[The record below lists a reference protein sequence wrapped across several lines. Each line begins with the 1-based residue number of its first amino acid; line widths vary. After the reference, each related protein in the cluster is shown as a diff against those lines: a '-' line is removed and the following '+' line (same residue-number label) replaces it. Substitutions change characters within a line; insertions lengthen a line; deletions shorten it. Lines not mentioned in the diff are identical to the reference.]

1 MHLLK
6 KDIQSL
12 ETTYRINIINSI
24 TGIKPANLI
33 GTRAK
38 NNITNLAIFSSVVHI
53 GSNPALI
60 GMFSRPIEKVV
71 RNTLTNILNT
81 KMYTINHVYEKYY
94 KNAHKT
100 SVKYSQEESEFDKC
114 NFNEEYLYNFQAPFV
129 KESNIKIGMKYVEHI
144 DINLNN
150 TVLIIGEVQNITI
163 DDSIVS
169 DNGYLNLENAK
180 SVGISG
186 CNSYYSLKKINDLE
200 YVENKNNK

>member
-1 MHLLK
+1 MYFLK

-12 ETTYRINIINSI
+12 ESTYRINIINSI

-33 GTRAK
+33 GTIAK

-60 GMFSRPIEKVV
+60 GMFSRPVEKVI
-71 RNTLTNILNT
+71 RNTLTNILST
-81 KMYTINHVYEKYY
+81 KMYTINHVHEKYY

-114 NFNEEYLYNFQAPFV
+114 NFNEEYLYNFKVPFV
-129 KESNIKIGMKYVEHI
+129 KESNIKIGMKYIDHI

>member
-1 MHLLK
+1 MYFLK
-6 KDIQSL
+6 KDVQSL
-12 ETTYRINIINSI
+12 ESTYRINIINSI

-33 GTRAK
+33 GTIAK

-60 GMFSRPIEKVV
+60 GMFSRPVEKVV
-71 RNTLTNILNT
+71 RNTLTNILST
-81 KMYTINHVYEKYY
+81 KMYTINHVHEKYY
-94 KNAHKT
+94 KHAHKT

-114 NFNEEYLYNFQAPFV
+114 NFNEEYLYNFKVPFV
-129 KESNIKIGMKYVEHI
+129 KESNIKIGMKYIDHI

>member
-1 MHLLK
+1 MYFLK

-12 ETTYRINIINSI
+12 ESTYRINIINSI

-33 GTRAK
+33 GTIAK

-60 GMFSRPIEKVV
+60 GMFSRPVEKVV
-71 RNTLTNILNT
+71 RNTLTNILST
-81 KMYTINHVYEKYY
+81 KMYTINHVHEKYY

-114 NFNEEYLYNFQAPFV
+114 NFNEEYLYNFKVPFV
-129 KESNIKIGMKYVEHI
+129 KESNIKIGMKYIDHI

-186 CNSYYSLKKINDLE
+186 CNSYYSLEKINDLE

>member
-1 MHLLK
+1 MYFLK

-12 ETTYRINIINSI
+12 ESTYRINIINSI
-24 TGIKPANLI
+24 TGFKPANLI
-33 GTRAK
+33 GTIAK

-60 GMFSRPIEKVV
+60 GMFSRTVEKVV
-71 RNTLTNILNT
+71 RNTLTNILST
-81 KMYTINHVYEKYY
+81 KMYTINHVHEKYY

-100 SVKYSQEESEFDKC
+100 SVKYGQEESEFDKC
-114 NFNEEYLYNFQAPFV
+114 NFNEEYLYNFKVTFV
-129 KESNIKIGMKYVEHI
+129 KESNIKIGMMYIDHI
-144 DINLNN
+144 DIKLNN

>member
-1 MHLLK
+1 MYFLK

-12 ETTYRINIINSI
+12 ESTYRINIINSI

-33 GTRAK
+33 GTIAK

-60 GMFSRPIEKVV
+60 GMFSRPVEKVV
-71 RNTLTNILNT
+71 RNTLTNILST
-81 KMYTINHVYEKYY
+81 KMYTINHVHEKYY

-114 NFNEEYLYNFQAPFV
+114 NFNEEYLYNFKVPFV
-129 KESNIKIGMKYVEHI
+129 KESNIKIGMKYIDHI

-186 CNSYYSLKKINDLE
+186 CNSYYSLKKHKLFLKAVCSN
-200 YVENKNNK
+200 

>member
-1 MHLLK
+1 M
-6 KDIQSL
+6 
-12 ETTYRINIINSI
+12 
-24 TGIKPANLI
+24 
-33 GTRAK
+33 
-38 NNITNLAIFSSVVHI
+38 AIFSSVVHI

-60 GMFSRPIEKVV
+60 GMFSRPVEKVV
-71 RNTLTNILNT
+71 RNTLTNILST
-81 KMYTINHVYEKYY
+81 KMYTINHVHEKYY

-114 NFNEEYLYNFQAPFV
+114 NFNEEYLYNFKVPFV
-129 KESNIKIGMKYVEHI
+129 KESNIKIGMKYIDHI

>member
-1 MHLLK
+1 MYFLK

-12 ETTYRINIINSI
+12 ESTYRINIINSI

-33 GTRAK
+33 GTIAK

-60 GMFSRPIEKVV
+60 GMFSRPVEKVV
-71 RNTLTNILNT
+71 RNTLTNILST
-81 KMYTINHVYEKYY
+81 KMYTINHVHEKYY

-114 NFNEEYLYNFQAPFV
+114 NFNEEYLYNFKAPFV
-129 KESNIKIGMKYVEHI
+129 KESIIKIGMKYIDHI

>member
-1 MHLLK
+1 MYFLK
-6 KDIQSL
+6 NDIQSL
-12 ETTYRINIINSI
+12 DSTYRINIINSI

-33 GTRAK
+33 GTIAK

-60 GMFSRPIEKVV
+60 GMFSRPVVKVV
-71 RNTLTNILNT
+71 RNTLTNILST
-81 KMYTINHVYEKYY
+81 KMYTINHVHEKYY

-100 SVKYSQEESEFDKC
+100 SVKYGQEESEFDKC
-114 NFNEEYLYNFQAPFV
+114 NFNEEYLYNFKAPFV
-129 KESNIKIGMKYVEHI
+129 KESNIKIGMKYIDHI

-186 CNSYYSLKKINDLE
+186 CNSYYSLKKIF
-200 YVENKNNK
+200 

>member
-1 MHLLK
+1 MYFLK

-12 ETTYRINIINSI
+12 ESTYRINIINSI

-33 GTRAK
+33 GTIAK

-60 GMFSRPIEKVV
+60 GMFSRPVEKVV
-71 RNTLTNILNT
+71 RNTLTNILST
-81 KMYTINHVYEKYY
+81 KMYTINHVHEKYY

-114 NFNEEYLYNFQAPFV
+114 NFNEEYLYNFKVPFV
-129 KESNIKIGMKYVEHI
+129 KESNIKIGMKYIDHI

>member
-33 GTRAK
+33 GTIAK

>member
-1 MHLLK
+1 LHLLK

-33 GTRAK
+33 GTIAK